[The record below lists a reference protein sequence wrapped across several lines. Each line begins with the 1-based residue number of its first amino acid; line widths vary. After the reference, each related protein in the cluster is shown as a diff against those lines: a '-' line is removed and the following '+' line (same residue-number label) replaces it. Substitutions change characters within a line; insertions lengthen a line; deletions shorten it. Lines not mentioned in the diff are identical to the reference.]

1 VVLAISTGGDGC
13 TSGCSRDFGD
23 GFKKTDPQGTKGVRP
38 LLVITD
44 EFVIPVEPQ
53 KLAICLGEI
62 TNEDEAE

>member
-1 VVLAISTGGDGC
+1 MASKRPILKG
-13 TSGCSRDFGD
+13 
-23 GFKKTDPQGTKGVRP
+23 PKGVRP